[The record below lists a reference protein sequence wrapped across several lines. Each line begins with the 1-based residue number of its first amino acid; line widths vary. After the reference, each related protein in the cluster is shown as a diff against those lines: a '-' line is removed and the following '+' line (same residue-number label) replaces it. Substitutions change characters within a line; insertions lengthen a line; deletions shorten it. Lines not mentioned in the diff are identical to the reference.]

1 MTISFNDTISAI
13 VNYSKHPDDVA
24 MSLPPYEKVL
34 VQKVLGNAQI
44 QTVHKVIPPSAFQ
57 TIIDSVQ
64 SKIIDMFMD
73 LAQNVF
79 NGEIDLSSNKAQREI
94 KQVVNNNIVA
104 GIIQTGSGS
113 IESNNAS
120 IHIND
125 SISEEVRNEL
135 SSIADEIEKHLDENN
150 QEHNEI
156 VKRLSLFVPS

>member
-24 MSLPPYEKVL
+24 MSLTPYEKVL
-34 VQKVLGNAQI
+34 VQKVSGNAQI

-94 KQVVNNNIVA
+94 KQVVNNILLLVSYKPVQVVLKP
-104 GIIQTGSGS
+104 IM
-113 IESNNAS
+113 
-120 IHIND
+120 
-125 SISEEVRNEL
+125 
-135 SSIADEIEKHLDENN
+135 HLY
-150 QEHNEI
+150 I
-156 VKRLSLFVPS
+156 